1 MYSDQERLNDILEAA
16 HIINEVARHGQ
27 TAFMQSQILQSAAL
41 YNFLVIG
48 EAIVHI
54 SDDLKQGHPEVKW
67 RDIKSFRNLLIHG
80 YMHTN
85 LGIVWGI
92 IQSDLPELQDQVEAI
107 LADLSN

>member
-16 HIINEVARHGQ
+16 HIIDEVARHGQ
-27 TAFMQSQILQSAAL
+27 AAFMESHILQSAVL

-48 EAIVHI
+48 ETVGHL
-54 SDDLKQGHPEVKW
+54 SDHLKQSHPEVKW

-85 LGIVWGI
+85 LGIIWGI
-92 IQSDLPELQDQVEAI
+92 IQSDLPELQEQVRAI
-107 LADLSN
+107 LAEFSN